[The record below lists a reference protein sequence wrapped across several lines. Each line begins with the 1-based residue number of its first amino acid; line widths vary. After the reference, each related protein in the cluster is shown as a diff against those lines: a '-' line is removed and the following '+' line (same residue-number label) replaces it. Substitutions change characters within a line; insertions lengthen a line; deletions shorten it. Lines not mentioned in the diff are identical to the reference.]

1 MQPDFIDSFDTEIY
15 TEKFRKHPVI
25 SDHHKKYPD
34 DTYAPAWKT
43 IEHMTFG
50 AVFQLSLSIT
60 DKEVQST
67 IANHYNINKRTI
79 FTSYFNAIR
88 YL

>member
-1 MQPDFIDSFDTEIY
+1 
-15 TEKFRKHPVI
+15 
-25 SDHHKKYPD
+25 
-34 DTYAPAWKT
+34 
-43 IEHMTFG
+43 MTFG

-67 IANHYNINKRTI
+67 IANHYNINKLTI